1 VVPIPEYEE
10 RDPISFMA
18 ASMFMLRRVDEL
30 FAVWDGLPARG
41 FAGTA
46 DVVAHARRRGI
57 EVCVLWPPG
66 SRRG

>member
-1 VVPIPEYEE
+1 
-10 RDPISFMA
+10 MA
-18 ASMFMLRRVDEL
+18 ASMFMPRRVDEL
-30 FAVWDGLPARG
+30 FSVWDGLPARG

-66 SRRG
+66 SRRE